1 MTRDTYQRQ
10 LRGLRQSVIELGVKV
25 HRQLELGLQALLQ
38 HDLALADKL
47 DAYDDAIDQQSLELE
62 KLCLQLLALQQP
74 VATDLRLIT
83 SSFKIA
89 TDLERVADLA
99 VNLGEYARDCERIEV
114 ISPADIEQA
123 GGLAADMLAQ
133 AMQAYEH
140 KDEALAIDVIQRD
153 RELDLACW
161 GIMRGF
167 IKQLV
172 AREMQ
177 SHTEEQV
184 ERITSQALTVL
195 LSMRDLERIGD
206 HAVNTAA
213 RVVYIASGSHQYI

>member
-1 MTRDTYQRQ
+1 MTRDIYQRQ
-10 LRGLRQSVIELGVKV
+10 LRSLRESVIELGVKV
-25 HRQLELGLQALLQ
+25 HRQLEQGLQALLR

-47 DAYDDAIDQQSLELE
+47 DAYDDVIDQQSLELE

-99 VNLGEYARDCERIEV
+99 VNLGEYARDSERIEV
-114 ISPADIEQA
+114 IPPADIERA

-140 KDEALAIDVIQRD
+140 KDEARAIDVIKQD

-161 GIMRGF
+161 GVMRGF
-167 IKQLV
+167 LKQLV
-172 AREMQ
+172 VREMQ
-177 SHTEEQV
+177 SRTEDQA
-184 ERITSQALTVL
+184 ERIAAQALTVL

-213 RVVYIASGSHQYI
+213 RVVYIVSGSHQYI